1 MDTKQIVAQLLQ
13 NRGLT
18 TKKQVDEFFN
28 PPHPKELLI
37 PFDPQPAT
45 KLIQKHIKK
54 QNKIAVYGDYDVDG
68 ICATAILWETVYSQY
83 RQVFPH
89 IPHRE
94 EEGYGLS
101 IKGIDHCLSQGAKLI
116 IAVDNG
122 ITAIEQTKY
131 CVKNGCDLI
140 IIDHHEPGKQLP
152 KPNVL
157 LHSTSACAAGLIWL
171 FCRDYLGKSNLEH
184 LSLAA
189 IATICDM
196 VPLLETN
203 RSIAKYGLEQLNQTT
218 RPGLLSLFDEA
229 RIRLGS
235 IGTYEVGFVIGP
247 RLNAMGRLEH
257 AIDSLR
263 LLCTSS
269 PVRAKELAQ
278 TLNTTNLQRQTET
291 QISVTHALQQTPV
304 NNILM
309 AASTSYHSGIIG
321 LIAAK
326 LVENYYRPSI
336 AISIGEEVSKGSGRS
351 ITGFHLTNFL
361 RAHEKLFIN
370 LGGHAMACGFTIST
384 TKLDDLAKVLSQAQ
398 IEPQLLVK
406 TQRIDLETPLSIVNY
421 QLSTALEQ
429 FEPFGLGNPTPV
441 FQSTGQISDIKP
453 VGKEGKHLKFKAN
466 GLEAIWFNATSSLDP
481 KPYTLAY
488 SVEKDTWNGQD
499 KLQLIIKDVHI

>member
-1 MDTKQIVAQLLQ
+1 MDIDGIVKSLLA
-13 NRGLT
+13 NRGITSADL
-18 TKKQVDEFFN
+18 FFH
-28 PPHPKELLI
+28 PPHPQDI
-37 PFDPQPAT
+37 PSPFKSNPAI
-45 KLIQKHIKK
+45 KLIRKHIKL
-54 QNKIAVYGDYDVDG
+54 QHPIAIYGDYDVDG
-68 ICATAILWETVYSQY
+68 ICSTAILWETLYSKY
-83 RQVFPH
+83 KNVFPH

-101 IKGIDHCLSQGAKLI
+101 LKGIDHCLSKNAKLI

-131 CVKNGCDLI
+131 CLEKSCDLI
-140 IIDHHEPGKQLP
+140 IIDHHELGKQLP
-152 KPNVL
+152 KPNIL
-157 LHSTSACAAGLIWL
+157 LHSTSACAAGLTWL
-171 FCRDYLGKSNLEH
+171 FCRDFMGSPNLEN

-196 VPLLETN
+196 IPLLETN
-203 RSIAKYGLEQLNQTT
+203 RSIAKYGLESLNQTT
-218 RPGLLSLFDEA
+218 RPGLLSLFYEA

-235 IGTYEVGFVIGP
+235 IGTYGVGFIIGP

-269 PVRAKELAQ
+269 PTRAKELAQ
-278 TLNTTNLQRQTET
+278 TLNSTNLQRQTET
-291 QISVTHALQQTPV
+291 QISVTHALQQTAV
-304 NNILM
+304 NNILL

-351 ITGFHLTNFL
+351 ITGFHLTDFL
-361 RAHEKLFIN
+361 RTHEELFIN

-384 TKLDDLAKVLSQAQ
+384 AKIDDLAKVLATAQ
-398 IEPQLLVK
+398 IDEKLLVK
-406 TQRIDLETPLSIVNY
+406 KQRIDLEIPLSIVNY
-421 QLSTALEQ
+421 QLSTALAQ
-429 FEPFGLGNPTPV
+429 FEPFGLGNPSPV

-453 VGKEGKHLKFKAN
+453 VGRESKHIKFKVD
-466 GLEAIWFNATSSLDP
+466 GLDAIWFNATSSLEP
-481 KPYTLAY
+481 RTHNLTY
-488 SVEKDTWNGQD
+488 SLSKDTWNGQD
-499 KLQLIIKDVHI
+499 KLQLVIKDVQQSS